1 MKGDPRIVWRNIVV
15 VGGWQVL
22 IASESGRRQLR
33 MLSLVRLLFNV
44 RDFVSNNVDVES
56 LCLLALLFE
65 LFEVV
70 LFSVCF
76 E

>member
-1 MKGDPRIVWRNIVV
+1 LKGDPRIVWRNIVV

-56 LCLLALLFE
+56 LCFLALLFE

>member
-1 MKGDPRIVWRNIVV
+1 M

-22 IASESGRRQLR
+22 TASESGRRQLR
-33 MLSLVRLLFNV
+33 MLSLVRLLLNV
-44 RDFVSNNVDVES
+44 PVFVSNNVDVES

>member
-1 MKGDPRIVWRNIVV
+1 LKGDPRIVWRNIVV